1 MVNTC
6 VENTLV
12 KRDKRLYNRMVKA
25 MQNTQP
31 GDFNEFRD
39 SLFKSF
45 DTLAYN
51 LRRDINQV
59 DEFHREKMLLFFKL
73 NKRQRD
79 FLFTRAFQK
88 AGFTLDK
95 VYLVNMFGSRLQ
107 RGSNDI
113 YASVDIEGIVS
124 ARCGFYFVDSPKENR
139 FSNLEWRIG
148 YGREKG
154 MISAD
159 TSIPFAPGKYIQT
172 FAGAVRLWN
181 ALAVAKDKADSITE
195 EEFIELA
202 RLADSF

>member
-25 MQNTQP
+25 IQNTKP

-39 SLFKSF
+39 SLFKGF

-73 NKRQRD
+73 NKMQRD

-95 VYLVNMFGSRLQ
+95 VYLVSMFGRRLQ
-107 RGSNDI
+107 RGCDDI
-113 YASVDIEGIVS
+113 YASVDIEGIIS
-124 ARCGFYFVDSPKENR
+124 AGCGFYFVDSPKENR
-139 FSNLEWRIG
+139 FSNLEWRIRG
-148 YGREKG
+148 KEKG

-181 ALAVAKDKADSITE
+181 AFAVAKDKADSITE
-195 EEFIELA
+195 EEFAELA
-202 RLADSF
+202 RLADSL